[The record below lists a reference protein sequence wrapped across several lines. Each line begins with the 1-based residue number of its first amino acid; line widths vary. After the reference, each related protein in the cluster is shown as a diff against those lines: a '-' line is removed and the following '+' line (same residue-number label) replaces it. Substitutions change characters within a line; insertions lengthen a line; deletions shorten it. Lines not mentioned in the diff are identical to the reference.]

1 MLLLGLLIK
10 LKLGLLLKLE
20 LGLRLTLLLMLF
32 AGSTNTWHCLKMA
45 TSEGSADAGAE
56 KVGFL

>member
-1 MLLLGLLIK
+1 MLL
-10 LKLGLLLKLE
+10 LGLLLKLE